1 MARSHDTKLYD
12 LRAAA
17 PLILWYALAI
27 WQLAPDLA
35 AEAAALWPAY
45 RPGALLDL
53 TARAATLIFLG
64 LQIVLFVIR
73 RVPQAKAPGIA
84 PRLAALIGSNIQL
97 AFLALARAH
106 MSVAVAGLSAALVT
120 FGTVAA
126 IVVAMWLGRSFSVF
140 PQARRLVVR
149 GPYRAIRHPLYLAE
163 QIATWGVVFQYAQ
176 PWSVLIGLASLA
188 AQFPRMHY
196 EERVLGE
203 TYPDYAD
210 YAARTWRLIP
220 YVY

>member
-12 LRAAA
+12 LLAAA

-27 WQLAPDLA
+27 WQLAPGLA

-53 TARAATLIFLG
+53 TARAATLVFLG
-64 LQIVLFVIR
+64 LQIVLFLIR
-73 RVPQAKAPGIA
+73 RVPQAKAPGIG

-97 AFLALARAH
+97 AFLALPHAQ
-106 MSVAVAGLSAALVT
+106 MSLAATALSAVLVT
-120 FGTVAA
+120 LGTVAA
-126 IVVAMWLGRSFSVF
+126 IVVAVWLGRSFSVF

-149 GPYRAIRHPLYLAE
+149 GPYRAVRHPLYLAE
-163 QIATWGVVFQYAQ
+163 QIATWGVVLQYAQ
-176 PWSVLIGLASLA
+176 PWSVLIGAASFA

-196 EERVLGE
+196 EEQILGE
-203 TYPDYAD
+203 AYPGYAD